1 MSSTL
6 QPRGRLEKNL
16 SREQSDDEST
26 TFISLSVID
35 GSSNDI
41 TNSPKR
47 ETNLLLDGTES
58 YETSDTSEYEKNV
71 NFQASEYDID
81 EEELCFLYSA
91 SRSLS
96 EKNLESPPS
105 YPTVDGYKLR
115 KKKIQSR
122 INVSFDHAKRF
133 VKVSFRFKLRSLTS
147 CFYFSLIN
155 YSDVACHLII
165 IRSSRQHD
173 SHSTLD
179 F

>member
-115 KKKIQSR
+115 KKRSSQGSTFHLTMQKDLSR
-122 INVSFDHAKRF
+122 IVKRPRIF
-133 VKVSFRFKLRSLTS
+133 IPELT
-147 CFYFSLIN
+147 
-155 YSDVACHLII
+155 ACIGLQIPEL
-165 IRSSRQHD
+165 S
-173 SHSTLD
+173 
-179 F
+179 